1 MKKYLNVV
9 LLTLTIMLLGC
20 DKNEI
25 KLTEEVKAELE
36 DQDKP
41 ICFYLGKVTFPYLKK
56 DLSYPANERSEVWVN
71 NELNRRLEI
80 FSNLG
85 LLERSSDANNQTTT
99 YQLAKLNSDTIFKKG
114 SFCFGQLS
122 LDYLVVKDNKNGV
135 NPFAMVT
142 YTIEQIPS
150 WVNNDIFKQYFY
162 ARELDKNKL
171 NYHVY
176 YSYPRLIN
184 GQFPKK
190 ISSSIKLAKLVNGE
204 LIFNNEDSIKHSYF
218 YSKKDDKWD
227 RGHFTYAYYDTA
239 KAAEIRYDFVMY
251 NQMNNDWGIE
261 PDSVLFSKEKPKPS
275 ANLARS
281 TNLVVMYYYFDH
293 ALTQNRIKSAKG
305 HIKDKLLDQY
315 SKLLSERNDF
325 AFEMNFDENGLVSYF
340 ANIIKSY
347 SYKQKRIIA
356 SSDDV
361 KAERT
366 TWKFYDYF
374 TMSLP
379 SQDQNY
385 LNPFATNK
393 YEETDVFD
401 IFQADYNTKLIQT
414 GGDLDKLR
422 SVSVGYDDEE
432 KILYFNNNMTFQ
444 YNNKN
449 QLISRVID
457 NETYTMEYDKQGQ
470 LIKIKKYIGNK
481 KKASLEC
488 QFSKHN
494 QKGDWTVKECNDRK
508 ITTRT
513 IEYY

>member
-1 MKKYLNVV
+1 MKKYFNVV
-9 LLTLTIMLLGC
+9 MLALTIMLLGC

-36 DQDKP
+36 DQEKP

-56 DLSYPANERSEVWVN
+56 DLSYPANERAEVWVN

-85 LLERSSDANNQTTT
+85 LLERSSDDNNQTTT

-114 SFCFGQLS
+114 SFCFGQVS
-122 LDYLVVKDNKNGV
+122 LDRLFVDNYRNSV

-162 ARELDKNKL
+162 SRELDKNKQ
-171 NYHVY
+171 NYRVY
-176 YSYPRLIN
+176 YSYPSLID
-184 GQFPKK
+184 GQFPNQ
-190 ISSSIKLAKLVNGE
+190 ISSTIKLAKLANGE
-204 LIFNNEDSIKHSYF
+204 LIFDNEDSITHSYF
-218 YSKKDDKWD
+218 YSKEDDKWD
-227 RGHFTYAYYDTA
+227 RGHFTYAYYDKA
-239 KAAEIRYDFVMY
+239 KAAEIRYDFVKY

-305 HIKDKLLDQY
+305 YIKDKLLAQY
-315 SKLLSERNDF
+315 SKLLSENDF
-325 AFEMNFDENGLVSYF
+325 AFEMDFDENGVVSYF
-340 ANIIKSY
+340 VDTIESY
-347 SYKQKRIIA
+347 NYKQKRIIS
-356 SSDDV
+356 SSDDM
-361 KAERT
+361 KTERMS
-366 TWKFYDYF
+366 WKFYDYF

-379 SQDQNY
+379 SQEQNY
-385 LNPFATNK
+385 LNPFATDNYK
-393 YEETDVFD
+393 KTEVFD
-401 IFQADYNTKLIQT
+401 IFQADYNTKFVQT
-414 GGDLDKLR
+414 GVDLDELR
-422 SVSVGYDDEE
+422 SVSVDYDDED
-432 KILYFNNNMTFQ
+432 KILFFDNNMTFQ

-457 NETYTMEYDKQGQ
+457 NKTYTMEYDKQGQ
-470 LIKIKKYIGNK
+470 LIKMKKYIGNK
-481 KKASLEC
+481 NKASFEC
-488 QFSKHN
+488 HFSKHN
-494 QKGDWTVKECNDRK
+494 QKGDWTIKECDDGK